1 MRICILGNASS
12 VHIVQWCNEL
22 ASHGFDIHLVT
33 KHPVS
38 KEILPVVKTYQY
50 SFPGVIG
57 YFLMIPYA
65 RRLVRSIKPDIVH
78 AHYASGYGTTA
89 RFLGF
94 KPWILSVWGSDVFN
108 FPKKT
113 VFHSMLVKSNLRSAS
128 AVASTSIVMA
138 KEVLRVCP
146 DVDDL
151 KVTPFGVD
159 CELFSKQKMAEDD
172 KNMFVVGT
180 VKSMN
185 ESYGIDVLIR
195 AFAYAKFNL
204 GLENARLLLVGAGES
219 SDLKALAAS
228 LGVRDDVCF
237 VGGVLHSDVPNYL
250 AKLDIYLALSR
261 SESFGVSIL
270 EASACGVP
278 VIATRVGGLPEVVV
292 DGETGFLVDPEDYV
306 SAAIKIVELFSNH
319 ELRDLMGRNGRDYVD
334 KNFSWNVCV
343 NIMSSLYHEVESN
356 E

>member
-1 MRICILGNASS
+1 MRICILGNGSS
-12 VHIVQWCNEL
+12 IHIVQWCNEL
-22 ASHGFDIHLVT
+22 ASRGFDIHLVT
-33 KHPVS
+33 KHSVS

-57 YFLMIPYA
+57 YFLMVPYV
-65 RRLVRSIKPDIVH
+65 RKLVRSIKPDVVH

-89 RFLGF
+89 KFLGF
-94 KPWILSVWGSDVFN
+94 KPWILSVWGSDVFT

-113 VFHSMLVKSNLRSAS
+113 VLHSILVKNNLRSAS
-128 AVASTSIVMA
+128 AVASTSSVMA
-138 KEVLRVCP
+138 KEILRICP
-146 DVDDL
+146 EVDNL

-159 CELFSKQKMAEDD
+159 CELFSRREMAEDD
-172 KNMFVVGT
+172 KSIFVIGT

-204 GLENARLLLVGAGES
+204 GLEHSRLLLVGSGKN
-219 SDLKALAAS
+219 SDLKALASS
-228 LGVRDDVCF
+228 LGVGGDVYF
-237 VGGVLHSDVPNYL
+237 AGGVLHSEVPNYL

-292 DGETGFLVDPEDYV
+292 DGETGFLVAPEDYV
-306 SAAIKIVELFSNH
+306 SAAIKIVELVSNH
-319 ELRDLMGRNGRDYVD
+319 ELRDLMGRNGRVYVE
-334 KNFSWNVCV
+334 KNFSWQACAN
-343 NIMSSLYHEVESN
+343 NMSSLYREVASDE
-356 E
+356 